1 MVGDKIIWLGFIT
14 SFLVVLLATPSLI
27 KVAKLKHLVDE
38 PGEDRKVHSRSVP
51 TIGGIII
58 FGAIVF
64 AYSLWFPEEYDHI
77 DKMLSNFK
85 HLIAILILLFFVG
98 VKDDIIGTAPM
109 KKLGAHM
116 IVGFIMVIMADIRIE
131 SMHGI
136 FGITSLEIWQSYLLS
151 LFVYVV
157 IVNAFNLI
165 DGVDGLAGGIGVI
178 ISGFFGL
185 IFLFWGNVPLA
196 LLSFVLCGALIG
208 FLVFNFSPARI
219 FMGDS
224 GSLVVGAIICVLAIN
239 VINLPELVNSKTLTN
254 IVVPNWLASVNR
266 PVLVMSILV
275 YPLID
280 TIRVFTI
287 RAVKGTSP
295 FSADRNHIHHRLMT
309 IGLNHAKTVLSLY
322 LYNIIV
328 VVSVVLINPQ
338 NPTISFFVAVLV
350 ASALIAIP
358 FLIKVKKS
366 DDLAK

>member
-1 MVGDKIIWLGFIT
+1 MVGDKILFLGFIT

-38 PGEDRKVHSRSVP
+38 PGEDRKLHNRSVP

-64 AYSLWFPEEYDHI
+64 SYSLWFPEEYNHI
-77 DKMLSNFK
+77 DNMLSNFK

-98 VKDDIIGTAPM
+98 VKDDIIGTAPL
-109 KKLGAHM
+109 KKLGAHI
-116 IVGFIMVIMADIRIE
+116 IVGFIMVIMADIRID

-136 FGITSLEIWQSYLLS
+136 FGVRSLEIWQSYLLS

-165 DGVDGLAGGIGVI
+165 DGIDGLAGGIGVI

-185 IFLFWGNVPLA
+185 VFLFWGDIPLA
-196 LLSFVLCGALIG
+196 LLAFVLCGALVG
-208 FLVFNFSPARI
+208 FLVFNFSPARL

-224 GSLVVGAIICVLAIN
+224 GSLVVGAIICVLSIS
-239 VINLPELVNSKTLTN
+239 VINLPELINGKT
-254 IVVPNWLASVNR
+254 ISSVGVPDWLASVNK

-287 RAVKGTSP
+287 RAIKGTSP
-295 FSADRNHIHHRLMT
+295 FSADRNHIHHRL
-309 IGLNHAKTVLSLY
+309 ISLGLNHSKTVLTLY

-328 VVSVVLINPQ
+328 VVSIVLINPK
-338 NPTISFFVAVLV
+338 NPTVSLIVAFSIAFILM
-350 ASALIAIP
+350 AIP
-358 FLIKVKKS
+358 FLIKVKKA
-366 DDLAK
+366 DNLT

>member
-1 MVGDKIIWLGFIT
+1 MVGDKILFLGFIT

-38 PGEDRKVHSRSVP
+38 PGDDRKLHSRSVP

-64 AYSLWFPEEYDHI
+64 SYSLWFPEEYNHI
-77 DKMLSNFK
+77 DNMLSNFK

-109 KKLGAHM
+109 KKLGAHI

-136 FGITSLEIWQSYLLS
+136 FGLRSLEIWQSYLLS
-151 LFVYVV
+151 LFVYIV
-157 IVNAFNLI
+157 IVNSFNLI
-165 DGVDGLAGGIGVI
+165 DGIDGLAGGIGFI

-185 IFLFWGNVPLA
+185 IFLFWGDVPLA
-196 LLSFVLCGALIG
+196 LLAFVLCGSLLG

-224 GSLVVGAIICVLAIN
+224 GSLVVGAIICVLAISA
-239 VINLPELVNSKTLTN
+239 INLPELINGKTISN
-254 IVVPNWLASVNR
+254 IVVPNWLASLNK

-287 RAVKGTSP
+287 RALKGVSP
-295 FSADRNHIHHRLMT
+295 FLADRNHIHHRL
-309 IGLNHAKTVLSLY
+309 IALGLNHAKAVLTLY

-328 VVSVVLINPQ
+328 VLSVVFINPK
-338 NPTISFFVAVLV
+338 NPTMALVVAVL
-350 ASALIAIP
+350 IAFILMAIS
-358 FLIKVKKS
+358 FLIKAKKS
-366 DDLAK
+366 ENLT

>member
-1 MVGDKIIWLGFIT
+1 MVGDKILWLGFLT
-14 SFLVVLLATPSLI
+14 SFLVVILATPSLI

-38 PGEDRKVHSRSVP
+38 PGDDRKLHSRSVP

-64 AYSLWFPEEYDHI
+64 AYSLWFPEKYNHI
-77 DKMLSNFK
+77 DNMLSNFK
-85 HLIAILILLFFVG
+85 HLIAILVLLFFVG
-98 VKDDIIGTAPM
+98 VKDDIIGTAPI
-109 KKLGAHM
+109 KKLVAHM

-136 FGITSLEIWQSYLLS
+136 FGLTSLEIWQSYLLS
-151 LFVYVV
+151 LFVYIV

-165 DGVDGLAGGIGVI
+165 DGIDGLAGGIGVI

-185 IFLFWGNVPLA
+185 IFLFWGDVPLA
-196 LLSFVLCGALIG
+196 LLAFVLCGALMG

-224 GSLVVGAIICVLAIN
+224 GSLVVGAIICVLAIS
-239 VINLPELVNSKTLTN
+239 VINLPQLINGKTLTN
-254 IVVPNWLASVNR
+254 VVVPDWLASVNK

-287 RAVKGTSP
+287 RTFRGTSP
-295 FSADRNHIHHRLMT
+295 FLADRNHIHHRL
-309 IGLNHAKTVLSLY
+309 IALGLNHTKAVLTLY
-322 LYNIIV
+322 LYNVIV
-328 VVSVVLINPQ
+328 VVSLVLISPQ
-338 NPTISFFVAVLV
+338 NATISFFVAISI
-350 ASALIAIP
+350 ASGLIAIP
-358 FLIKVKKS
+358 FLIKIKKTK
-366 DDLAK
+366 LQE